1 MSNIVSNFTAVYDAC
16 VLYPAPLRDLLM
28 ELALTD
34 LFRARWSEEIHQE
47 WIRNVLKNRPDLQE
61 SQLLRTKAFMDNNV
75 RDALVIGFESL
86 IPSLCLPDEND
97 RHVLAAAIRCNSD
110 VIVTFNLKDFPSDYL
125 SSYDIEVQHPDE
137 FILYLIDLYPV
148 QVCKA
153 VEKVRQRLRN
163 PTMDCERYLANLL
176 KQGLPQTVLR
186 MRELGYSQGYPFST
200 ESK

>member
-1 MSNIVSNFTAVYDAC
+1 MSNIVSNFTAVYDVC

-34 LFRARWSEEIHQE
+34 LFRARWS
-47 WIRNVLKNRPDLQE
+47 
-61 SQLLRTKAFMDNNV
+61 
-75 RDALVIGFESL
+75 
-86 IPSLCLPDEND
+86 
-97 RHVLAAAIRCNSD
+97 
-110 VIVTFNLKDFPSDYL
+110 
-125 SSYDIEVQHPDE
+125 VQHPDE
-137 FILYLIDLYPV
+137 FILYLIDLYPI